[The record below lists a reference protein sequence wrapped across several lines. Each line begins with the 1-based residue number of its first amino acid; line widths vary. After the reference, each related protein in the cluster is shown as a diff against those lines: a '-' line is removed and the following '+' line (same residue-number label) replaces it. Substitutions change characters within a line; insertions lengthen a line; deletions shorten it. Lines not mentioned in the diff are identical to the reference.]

1 MINKT
6 QQQQQQQKEEEEE
19 NFNNLQRKQKMN
31 QLIVRSNVMNEDRG
45 NKTTNTQQPK
55 IPHSLN

>member
-6 QQQQQQQKEEEEE
+6 QQQQQQKEEE

-45 NKTTNTQQPK
+45 NKTTNTQQQPK